1 MRFKGK
7 VAVWFWGV
15 IILTN
20 AMFLYD
26 LIFFRDSLAA
36 LLVGIVGCNLIF
48 LPLVIRNYVEITEE
62 SVKLVFGIFKDSIR
76 ISDIREVYQTHNV
89 IASSAASLDRI
100 VIKGTRNEIMCA
112 VKDKKGFYEELQKR
126 NPQII
131 FRSKKKT

>member
-20 AMFLYD
+20 ALFLYD

-48 LPLVIRNYVEITEE
+48 LPLVIWNYVEITEE

-76 ISDIREVYQTHNV
+76 ISDIKEVYQTHNV
-89 IASSAASLDRI
+89 LASSAASLDRI
-100 VIKGTRNEIMCA
+100 VIKGIRNELMCS
-112 VKDKKGFYEELQKR
+112 VKDKNGLYEELRRR
-126 NPQII
+126 NPQIL
-131 FRSKKKT
+131 FRNK